1 MSSHVMHSLA
11 VVNQKGGVGKTTVS
25 THLAVAAVRLALVT
39 FVLDIDPQPNA
50 TLWADERENAR
61 QDAAKKARLATS
73 TEPAVLPAQIE
84 RLPIFIKQA
93 RAGGADLLI
102 YDTPPNAERVG
113 TEAVR
118 YADAILIP
126 LPPKPLELK
135 ALPTTLAIA
144 RASRKPFFV
153 VLNDAPVQ
161 GNEVQETVD
170 SLKQAG
176 IEIAPV
182 VLHTRKAFYSHM
194 QIGATAMDFDPQGKA
209 ANETRALMLWLC
221 EHMGIL
227 RRDVKKY
234 TNIQIN
240 EKVSA

>member
-1 MSSHVMHSLA
+1 MNGHVMKSLA
-11 VVNQKGGVGKTTVS
+11 VMNQKGGVGKTTVS
-25 THLAVAAVRLALVT
+25 THLAVAGMRLALVT
-39 FVLDIDPQPNA
+39 FILDLDPQPNA
-50 TLWADERENAR
+50 TLWADDRESTR
-61 QDAAKKARLATS
+61 QEAAKTARLATS

-93 RAGGADLLI
+93 REREADLLI
-102 YDTPPNAERVG
+102 FDTPPNAERIA

-126 LPPKPLELK
+126 VPPKPLDLK

-161 GNEVQETVD
+161 GREVQETAD

-176 IEIAPV
+176 IEVAPV
-182 VLHTRKAFYSHM
+182 VLHNRKAFYSHM
-194 QIGATAMDFDPQGKA
+194 QIGETAEDFDPRGMA
-209 ANETRALMLWLC
+209 AGEARALTLWVC
-221 EHMGIL
+221 DRMGIL
-227 RRDVKKY
+227 KRDVKKS
-234 TNIQIN
+234 TNIQIA
-240 EKVSA
+240 KGAAA

>member
-1 MSSHVMHSLA
+1 MHSLA

-39 FVLDIDPQPNA
+39 FVLDLDPQPSA
-50 TLWADERENAR
+50 TLWGDERENTR
-61 QDAAKKARLATS
+61 QDAAKKARLAT
-73 TEPAVLPAQIE
+73 THEPAVLPAQVE

-93 RAGGADLLI
+93 HAGEADLVI
-102 YDTPPNAERVG
+102 FDTPPNAERVA

-126 LPPKPLELK
+126 LQPKPLELK

-144 RASRKPFFV
+144 RASRKPFFI
-153 VLNDAPVQ
+153 VLNDTPVQ
-161 GNEVQETVD
+161 GSEAQETTD

-182 VLHTRKAFYSHM
+182 ILHTRKAFYSHM
-194 QIGATAMDFDPQGKA
+194 QVGETAMDFDPQGKA

-221 EHMGIL
+221 ERMGIL
-227 RRDVKKY
+227 RRNVKKS

-240 EKVSA
+240 EKVPA